1 MLEWLKN
8 VLGDGWT
15 EDVDRKVSEEIGK
28 GFVARADFNAA
39 KAELKTAKEAI
50 TERDGQLEELK
61 KTGGDVEAMR
71 TQIATLQK
79 ENKQKDEDHA
89 KALMDMRRDAAVE
102 KALTGAGA
110 KNLTAARALLAAF
123 LENAKVGEDG
133 SVPGLDEELKK
144 LSGAEETAFLF
155 APKDAGPSLAGAKP
169 AGGGGG
175 TPPDPKRTG
184 YEAQLADARKKGD
197 TLAAIKL
204 KEQAAAEGIVLM

>member
-1 MLEWLKN
+1 
-8 VLGDGWT
+8 
-15 EDVDRKVSEEIGK
+15 
-28 GFVARADFNAA
+28 
-39 KAELKTAKEAI
+39 
-50 TERDGQLEELK
+50 
-61 KTGGDVEAMR
+61 MR

-123 LENAKVGEDG
+123 LETAKVGEDG

-169 AGGGGG
+169 AGGGAARPPIPSGPATRPSWR
-175 TPPDPKRTG
+175 TP
-184 YEAQLADARKKGD
+184 EKKE
-197 TLAAIKL
+197 TPWPPSSSRSRRRL
-204 KEQAAAEGIVLM
+204 KVSC